1 MLSTIQNTMTV
12 PKEET
17 ATECAAAEVAK
28 VANTPAAAEAKTAHE
43 TWGALGEAH
52 SKRADAKH
60 LCTKRIFGHG
70 YGKVLKQVAP
80 DLHLTQAAAATV
92 DDLLA
97 QCLQQ
102 LVQRALTVLD
112 CNSAGVCTDFASD
125 GSLRVLD
132 TRTVPGRP
140 APDLLVDNHDEY
152 IWTTRVLLRT
162 EETDGRGAAALA
174 AWDAAD
180 EAARAA
186 APAAHKAAQVEAY
199 GPGGHDGAAYHAAS
213 WEQAHGRLISS
224 RAVQTAV
231 RLTLPGELA
240 KHAVSE
246 GTKAVTKVT
255 SCGGGSS
262 SSSRAQGDPLSAAA
276 GLQFSV
282 AVVGELMARLSGK
295 AVSDTAAT
303 YLASCLEYLS
313 AECLEI
319 AGNAARDERCGAISH
334 RHLLRAIGE
343 DEELDRLFPGAAS
356 AVAVAAAA
364 GRPWALGGAR
374 AVADD
379 DGDDAGSESADEES
393 EGAAKAA
400 LALAVA
406 ADEAAGLHY
415 AAGAGVL
422 RIADGGGGDASSFGS
437 GEEETVLYCGY
448 VLPGT
453 FGREVLGR
461 MFDPASVAAEKAA
474 EKAAE
479 PPPRWGQRSRKV
491 LRDNIGRIGNGMIRR
506 LAVRA
511 GVPAVHPAVYDE
523 TRGVIKCKLE
533 NLVRDAVTFCESRRD
548 RTVSPADAAFAIAHK
563 ELDIAAST
571 GSGTAVALLLARTSR
586 TLAAHRIAVGPT
598 VHACV
603 SDTPD
608 NDWIAAAIA
617 VRATWVT
624 AAEDSDGGD
633 DNGDGDDGDD
643 TPPTHD
649 HDRGDSESKESEAGG
664 ARAAAHRAH
673 VRAFQPQS
681 ARACEQ
687 RALPFEA
694 LSGLIAE
701 IGQDYKTD
709 LDFDARA
716 VAMLGAVVESH
727 VVRVFQ
733 RAVGASSAGVAA
745 GSTPAP
751 LSAPHVA
758 RVGRELRS
766 AW

>member
-1 MLSTIQNTMTV
+1 MSSIRSASSSTRKTQWSRFVTGGLASSSRSLHRPGV
-12 PKEET
+12 PT
-17 ATECAAAEVAK
+17 T
-28 VANTPAAAEAKTAHE
+28 
-43 TWGALGEAH
+43 
-52 SKRADAKH
+52 SAD
-60 LCTKRIFGHG
+60 
-70 YGKVLKQVAP
+70 
-80 DLHLTQAAAATV
+80 
-92 DDLLA
+92 
-97 QCLQQ
+97 
-102 LVQRALTVLD
+102 
-112 CNSAGVCTDFASD
+112 
-125 GSLRVLD
+125 
-132 TRTVPGRP
+132 
-140 APDLLVDNHDEY
+140 
-152 IWTTRVLLRT
+152 
-162 EETDGRGAAALA
+162 AAALA

-186 APAAHKAAQVEAY
+186 APAAHKAAQVEAH
-199 GPGGHDGAAYHAAS
+199 GPGGYGAAYHAAS
-213 WEQAHGRLISS
+213 WEQAHGRLICS
-224 RAVQTAV
+224 RTVQTAV
-231 RLTLPGELA
+231 RLILPGELA

-246 GTKAVTKVT
+246 GTKAVTKLT
-255 SCGGGSS
+255 CFGGGS

-295 AVSDTAAT
+295 AVGDGAAT

-313 AECLEI
+313 AECLEL

-334 RHLLRAIGE
+334 RHLLRAIGD

-379 DGDDAGSESADEES
+379 DGDDAGSESADEKS
-393 EGAAKAA
+393 EDAAKAA

-437 GEEETVLYCGY
+437 GEEEDA
-448 VLPGT
+448 
-453 FGREVLGR
+453 REVLGCI
-461 MFDPASVAAEKAA
+461 FDPASAAAEKAA

-479 PPPRWGQRSRKV
+479 PPPRWSRKV

-511 GVPAVHPAVYDE
+511 GVPAVHPLVYEE
-523 TRGVIKCKLE
+523 TRGVIKYKLE

-571 GSGTAVALLLARTSR
+571 GSGAAVALLLARTSR
-586 TLAAHRIAVGPT
+586 TLAAHRITVGPE
-598 VHACV
+598 VHGCA
-603 SDTPD
+603 SETPD

-709 LDFDARA
+709 RKS
-716 VAMLGAVVESH
+716 VV
-727 VVRVFQ
+727 
-733 RAVGASSAGVAA
+733 
-745 GSTPAP
+745 
-751 LSAPHVA
+751 
-758 RVGRELRS
+758 
-766 AW
+766 